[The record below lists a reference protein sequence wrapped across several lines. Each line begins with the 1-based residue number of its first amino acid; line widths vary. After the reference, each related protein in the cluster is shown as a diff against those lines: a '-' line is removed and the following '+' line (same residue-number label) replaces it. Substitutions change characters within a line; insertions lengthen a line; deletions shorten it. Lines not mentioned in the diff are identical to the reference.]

1 MPSNPPSPSPE
12 ALLAQHRFLRP
23 IVRALLRGR
32 DGEDDVMQEALV
44 RAWQAEGAAPRQP
57 DSWLARIARN
67 LSLDRLRAARRQA
80 RMRTQVTIADAAPS
94 PAEVLQSEEQRR
106 RVVQAV
112 LALPQPYR
120 GVVLLRYWEEQS
132 PSAIAERLA
141 LPAATV
147 RSQLKRGLA
156 MLRERLDAD
165 FGDRKQW
172 IGALAPFAGFGRG
185 GHLPEWVILMTTKGK
200 VGAAVAAVFACCVGL
215 WWLRE
220 DLRESLPSPVDDSK
234 PAAAQV
240 VAAPG
245 PANSTPA
252 LAPTPAANDRV
263 RALASELTVRGQVSS
278 KGVPYAGLALTLQ
291 WFAGFAA
298 TGAPEST
305 FALVSDAQGNFTWQG
320 PARLAPGMV
329 AVIAPRQ
336 PCKLWCTPELV
347 VPEQRDVVLKV
358 SVLPLDRVLFG
369 RVHTQD
375 GTAIAGA
382 HLDVNLWPETAV
394 TSDAAGRYEMKVPA
408 PRYPLVVRAPGFR
421 SRLVQAYLPAEAM
434 RHEFDVEL
442 QPGASIAGRVVD
454 GNRQPIA
461 GAKVRSSTGMDGVDT
476 DADGKFVIDGVALG
490 ERHLVTARKSGFQEG
505 EAMGVPGDEPLAIV
519 LQPGLAAE
527 LRVVDADRAP
537 IAGASVHLVPNPM
550 SGWTRLG
557 VTQADGRFLVPDLPS
572 RPVDVVVQRFGCVSA
587 RRTIDAREVKG
598 EVVIALAKGYAIR
611 GQVVDAAGE
620 PVAGASIYC
629 ERQGV
634 AMNESAVGS
643 RSDSDAGGRFE
654 INGLPPEACTL
665 YAYHEGY
672 ARAEFAFVGGAVA
685 ETTLRIER
693 ALAVAGRVVD
703 DATGEP
709 VAAFQVGFEPSRDR
723 PVYLDPVAFQ
733 AADGRWRIADW
744 RLPAGSKLAVV
755 ITAPGYALARLT
767 VEPVSDPVAD
777 QNVARLLAGTRVEGV
792 VRDPAT
798 GQPIAG
804 VTVALVTAD
813 PRLRP
818 NEGPATDASG
828 RFYIDAVP
836 AGEQRLRLQHADRP
850 ETVFGPFVVGKGSG
864 TLEVQPTMGLGV
876 ALRGRVIGATDAAG
890 LVVMAFRADGRA
902 CRASVR
908 ADLTFEL
915 TGLGAGPT
923 LVDVTDRA
931 GRSRKAR
938 ITIGE
943 RDVDGFEFPLRAGD
957 GSLRVAVEGISTGQ
971 VGVRRVDAPQGE
983 VATMDSVR
991 FDGSPVR
998 IDGLAPGRYA
1008 VSAQDQMLRQGSVEV
1023 VVGAGEVEVRV
1034 VCAAANTG
1042 RATSPPK

>member
-1 MPSNPPSPSPE
+1 M
-12 ALLAQHRFLRP
+12 LAQHRFLRP

-67 LSLDRLRAARRQA
+67 LSLDRLRAARREA
-80 RMRTQVTIADAAPS
+80 RLRVHAAVAGAAPS
-94 PAEVLQSEEQRR
+94 AAEVLQSEEQRC
-106 RVVQAV
+106 RVVHAV

-165 FGDRKQW
+165 FGDRSQW

-185 GHLPEWVILMTTKGK
+185 GHLPEWGILMMTKGK
-200 VGAAVAAVFACCVGL
+200 VGAAVAAVLACCVGL

-220 DLRESLPSPVDDSK
+220 DPDVAAPSPADDGR
-234 PAAAQV
+234 PAAAAPAA
-240 VAAPG
+240 AAPG
-245 PANSTPA
+245 AASATAVQAPMPENLRVPA
-252 LAPTPAANDRV
+252 LAAD
-263 RALASELTVRGQVSS
+263 LTVRGQVSN
-278 KGVPYAGLALTLQ
+278 KGVPYPGLALTLQ
-291 WFAGFAA
+291 WFAGFVA
-298 TGAPEST
+298 TGSPEST
-305 FALVSDAQGNFTWQG
+305 FALVCDEQGIFTWRG
-320 PARLAPGMV
+320 PARAAPGMV
-329 AVIAPRQ
+329 AVAAPRQ

-369 RVHTQD
+369 RVHTRD
-375 GTAIAGA
+375 GSAIAGA
-382 HLDVNLWPETAV
+382 RLDVNLWPETEVA
-394 TSDAAGRYEMKVPA
+394 TDAAGRYEMRVPA
-408 PRYPLVVRAPGFR
+408 PGYPLLVRAPGFR
-421 SRLVQAYLPAEAM
+421 TRLVEGYLPADAM

-442 QPGASIAGRVVD
+442 QPGASLAGRVVD
-454 GNRQPIA
+454 ANQQPVA
-461 GAKVRSSTGMDGVDT
+461 GATVRASGAIHGVDT
-476 DADGKFVIDGVALG
+476 DADGKFVIDGARG
-490 ERHLVTARKSGFQEG
+490 ERQEVTAKKSGFQEG
-505 EAMGVPGDEPLAIV
+505 HATAVPGEEPVAIV
-519 LQPGLAAE
+519 LLPGLVVE
-527 LRVVDADRAP
+527 LRVVDADCAP

-557 VTQADGRFLVPDLPS
+557 VTQADGRFLVADLPS

-611 GQVVDAAGE
+611 GQVVDGAGQ
-620 PVAGASIYC
+620 PVAGASVYC
-629 ERQGV
+629 ERQGA
-634 AMNESAVGS
+634 AMNERSVGS
-643 RSDSDAGGRFE
+643 RSDSDAAGNFE
-654 INGLPPEACTL
+654 VTGLPPDPCTL
-665 YAYHEGY
+665 FAHHEGY

-685 ETTLRIER
+685 ETTLRMAR

-709 VAAFQVGFEPSRDR
+709 VAAFQVSIEGNRDR
-723 PVYLDPVAFQ
+723 PVFLDPVAFQ
-733 AADGRWRIADW
+733 AADGRWRVADW

-755 ITAPGYALARLT
+755 ITAPGYAPARL
-767 VEPVSDPVAD
+767 VAEPVSDPVAD
-777 QNVARLLAGTRVEGV
+777 QNVVRLAAGTRVEGV
-792 VRDPAT
+792 VRDAAS
-798 GQPIAG
+798 GQPLAG
-804 VTVALVTAD
+804 VTVALATAD

-818 NEGPATDASG
+818 NEGPATDATG
-828 RFYIDAVP
+828 RFRIDAVP

-850 ETVFGPFVVGKGSG
+850 EVVFGPFVVAKGPG

-876 ALRGRVIGATDAAG
+876 ALRGRITGATDAAG
-890 LVVMAFRADGRA
+890 LVVMAHRADGRVS
-902 CRASVR
+902 RASVR

-915 TGLGAGPT
+915 TGLGVGST
-923 LVDVTDRA
+923 IVDVADRA
-931 GRSRKAR
+931 GRSRMAR

-943 RDVDGFEFPLRAGD
+943 RDLDGFEFPLRSGEGAV
-957 GSLRVAVEGISTGQ
+957 RVEVEGITTGF
-971 VGVRRVDAPQGE
+971 VGVRRLDAAHGE

-991 FDGSPVR
+991 FEGSPVR
-998 IDGLAPGRYA
+998 IDGLAPGRYG
-1008 VSAQDQMLRQGSVEV
+1008 VSANDQSGRRGSAEV
-1023 VVGAGEVEVRV
+1023 VVGAGGVDVRV
-1034 VCAAANTG
+1034 VCTV
-1042 RATSPPK
+1042 PK